1 MTVYYTAHF
10 EDVNNNLQKSIKD
23 YTIHEIRKEV
33 LNNLDS
39 CGWED
44 KEDVDLRSPLSMF
57 RYLATKEVKDLH
69 VAQVLADNTRPNTK
83 VKIVYSQV

>member
-1 MTVYYTAHF
+1 MTVYYTAYF

-33 LNNLDS
+33 VKNLDS

-44 KEDVDLRSPLSMF
+44 KEDVDLRSPISMF
-57 RYLATKEVKDLH
+57 RYLATKYVKELH
-69 VAQVLADNTRPNTK
+69 VTQVLADSTRPNAKAK
-83 VKIVYSQV
+83 VVYSQV